1 MEDIKIVDPD
11 VQKEQR
17 ERRLRESL
25 NRPIEQVT
33 TQFIVTQLGGEQY
46 GIDIKYISNIIRMS
60 KITRVPKVA
69 NYIKGVINV
78 RGVVIPT
85 ISLRLKMGLEDDEIT
100 KKTRIIILTLE
111 AHESIGVL
119 VDEVK
124 EVVTLD
130 EDHIERMGYENDDK
144 DRFLSGVG
152 KADGRLISLL
162 DITSVLSDVVDA

>member
-1 MEDIKIVDPD
+1 MDEVKVVDE
-11 VQKEQR
+11 QKR
-17 ERRLRESL
+17 NAIL
-25 NRPIEQVT
+25 NRHVELGT
-33 TQFIVTQLGGEQY
+33 TQFIVIQLGDEQY

-60 KITRVPKVA
+60 KITRVPKVSD
-69 NYIKGVINV
+69 YIVGVINV

-85 ISLRLKMGLEDDEIT
+85 ISLRLKMGLPGDEIT

-111 AHESIGVL
+111 QHESIGVL

-130 EDHIERMGYENDDK
+130 EEHVERMGYEK
-144 DRFLSGVG
+144 DERERFLSGVG

-162 DITSVLSDVVDA
+162 DITSVLADVMEV

>member
-1 MEDIKIVDPD
+1 MDEIKILDE
-11 VQKEQR
+11 QKR
-17 ERRLRESL
+17 DMSL
-25 NRPIEQVT
+25 NRPAKRDT

-60 KITRVPKVA
+60 KITRVPKVPD
-69 NYIKGVINV
+69 YIKGVINV

-85 ISLRLKMGLEDDEIT
+85 ISLRLKMGLPEDEVT

-111 AHESIGVL
+111 QHESIGVL

-130 EDHIERMGYENDDK
+130 EEHIERMGYEK
-144 DRFLSGVG
+144 DEKERCLSGVG
-152 KADGRLISLL
+152 KADGKLISLL
-162 DITSVLSDVVDA
+162 DITSVLAEVVDV

>member
-33 TQFIVTQLGGEQY
+33 TQYIVTQLGGEQY

-130 EDHIERMGYENDDK
+130 EDHIERIGYEKDDK

-162 DITSVLSDVVDA
+162 DITSVLSDIVDA

>member
-1 MEDIKIVDPD
+1 MDEVKTLDAEQ
-11 VQKEQR
+11 QKEQR

-25 NRPIEQVT
+25 NRPIEHET
-33 TQFIVTQLGGEQY
+33 TQYIVTQLGGEQY

-69 NYIKGVINV
+69 DYIKGVINV

-111 AHESIGVL
+111 QHESIGVL
-119 VDEVK
+119 VDEVR

-130 EDHIERMGYENDDK
+130 EEHIEKIGYEKDEK

-162 DITSVLSDVVDA
+162 DITSVLADVVDA